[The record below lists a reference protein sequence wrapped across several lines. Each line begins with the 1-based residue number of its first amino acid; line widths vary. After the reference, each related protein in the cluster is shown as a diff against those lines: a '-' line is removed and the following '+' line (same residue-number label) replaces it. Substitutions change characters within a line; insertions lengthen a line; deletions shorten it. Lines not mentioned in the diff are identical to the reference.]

1 MRFGLRTDHSRGSI
15 RDYNAVMHRATLLT
29 LVASALLLAAPLE
42 AQRAGGMVRGGGR
55 GVGGGRGAG
64 TAVMGRSGFRGGHDE
79 GNSRGRRFRSDAFL
93 YPWYDEPLD
102 YEQPAVADES
112 APPMMMVPPSR
123 SRFGAPLRI
132 PASPKITELP
142 GAASAEASKP
152 LPPAMFILNNG
163 ERIEAQQYLLTYDHV
178 HLTVGRE
185 QRTIPLA
192 MLDLNATLAA
202 DRQRGIDLRVPAGRG
217 EISLGF

>member
-1 MRFGLRTDHSRGSI
+1 MK
-15 RDYNAVMHRATLLT
+15 RATVLT
-29 LVASALLLAAPLE
+29 MLASALLLAAPVE
-42 AQRAGGMVRGGGR
+42 AQRAGGFGRGGFGR
-55 GVGGGRGAG
+55 GGIGRGSG
-64 TAVMGRSGFRGGHDE
+64 PAVVGRSGFRGGRSE
-79 GNSRGRRFRSDAFL
+79 GNFRSQRFRNDALL
-93 YPWYDEPLD
+93 YPWYDEPWD

-112 APPMMMVPPSR
+112 APPVLIGQAGRSR
-123 SRFGAPLRI
+123 SVAPRI

-142 GAASAEASKP
+142 GASNAEVSKP

-178 HLTVGRE
+178 HLTVDRE

-192 MLDLNATLAA
+192 MLDMNATLAA
-202 DRQRGIDLRVPAGRG
+202 DRQRGIDLRVPSGRG